1 MPNGTPYGERMIAC
15 ALRLR
20 RKPPSGFASPPN
32 SCKDAL
38 AFVTET
44 ALCPAG
50 TLSPK
55 GTRARD
61 ANGFA
66 TLPISCKD
74 ALAFVTG
81 TAPTGFTSH
90 LRRETLPQCW
100 FTKTASGLTKTG
112 AGLTAQT
119 FRKIQNC
126 LTAFGAP
133 VPFRVNWVN

>member
-66 TLPISCKD
+66 TLPNSYTRRTRVRDGNRPYGVHQSPAEGNPPAVLVHQDGKWTHQD
-74 ALAFVTG
+74 GGWTHRSNFSQNPKLSD
-81 TAPTGFTSH
+81 GFW
-90 LRRETLPQCW
+90 C
-100 FTKTASGLTKTG
+100 AS
-112 AGLTAQT
+112 
-119 FRKIQNC
+119 
-126 LTAFGAP
+126 
-133 VPFRVNWVN
+133 PF